1 MEYDI
6 ADWEGICIQFSKMFQ
21 NLGEITV
28 TDDYISY
35 TSIEPYVA
43 TGIMLTKNGELIASM
58 PLHNVDSYFVKVIFD
73 NSLNSIRLIGNT
85 FDYTYTIPSVIL
97 RLREKHNIHL

>member
-58 PLHNVDSYFVKVIFD
+58 PLHNVC
-73 NSLNSIRLIGNT
+73 LL
-85 FDYTYTIPSVIL
+85 YTSPSP
-97 RLREKHNIHL
+97 RDQRGSRMPSSA

>member
-6 ADWEGICIQFSKMFQ
+6 ADWDGICIQFSKMFEK
-21 NLGEITV
+21 LGEIDL

-35 TSIEPYVA
+35 SSIQPYVA
-43 TGIMLTKNGELIASM
+43 TGIMLTKNGELIANM
-58 PLHNVDSYFVKVIFD
+58 PLHNVNSYFKRVIFD
-73 NSLNSIRLIGNT
+73 KSLNTIRLVGNA

-97 RLREKHNIHL
+97 QLRGTS

>member
-6 ADWEGICIQFSKMFQ
+6 VDWKSICIQFSKMFE

-35 TSIEPYVA
+35 SSIEPYVA
-43 TGIMLTKNGELIASM
+43 TGIMLTKNGQLIASM
-58 PLHNVDSYFVKVIFD
+58 PLHTVDSYFEKVIFD
-73 NSLNSIRLIGNT
+73 NSLYSIRLIGKT
-85 FDYTYTIPSVIL
+85 FDYTYTIPLVIL
-97 RLREKHNIHL
+97 QLRRKI